1 MNIILYHIIY
11 RNVHKL
17 LIQIMKNLKISNAA
31 IPVKYPLFYAG
42 FLFFIALKINKKT
55 ILLIYL
61 FLLKINIRHT

>member
-17 LIQIMKNLKISNAA
+17 LIQIMKNLIISNAA

-42 FLFFIALKINKKT
+42 FLLFIALKINKKT